1 MPRPRYKPFVFC
13 DIDIPARVLH
23 LRSLLPGG
31 NCSRLIVTSAMLNPD
46 ELDQIT
52 AEHVERRREPRL
64 NQPAGV
70 TVRVEQPGGGE
81 EFHAVLVN
89 ASDGGFAI
97 RHWRRDL
104 LTGQKVRISDPSR
117 GEIAASVMWNWA
129 VGPVVISGLCREV
142 VPTPSAH
149 FHRMFDRP
157 GPDESYSRF
166 QGWAWAGLTGL
177 IAAAAW
183 YFRDKIL

>member
-1 MPRPRYKPFVFC
+1 MV
-13 DIDIPARVLH
+13 
-23 LRSLLPGG
+23 
-31 NCSRLIVTSAMLNPD
+31 NPE
-46 ELDQIT
+46 ELEQIA
-52 AEHVERRREPRL
+52 AEHVERRREPRV

-104 LTGQKVRISDPSR
+104 IIGQRVRISDPWR
-117 GEIAASVMWNWA
+117 QEIAASVMWNWA
-129 VGPVVISGLCREV
+129 VGPVVISGLSREQS

-149 FHRMFDRP
+149 IRGFDELPKTRLF
-157 GPDESYSRF
+157 ESLSRL
-166 QGWAWAGLTGL
+166 QGWTWAALTGL
-177 IAAAAW
+177 LAAAAW
-183 YFRDKIL
+183 YLGNRIL

>member
-1 MPRPRYKPFVFC
+1 
-13 DIDIPARVLH
+13 
-23 LRSLLPGG
+23 
-31 NCSRLIVTSAMLNPD
+31 MLNP
-46 ELDQIT
+46 EESQQIA
-52 AEHVERRREPRL
+52 AEHVDRRREPRV

-104 LTGQKVRISDPSR
+104 VIGQRVRISDAAQH
-117 GEIAASVMWNWA
+117 EIAASVMWNWA
-129 VGPVVISGLCREV
+129 VGPVVISGLCREM
-142 VPTPSAH
+142 VPTASAH
-149 FHRMFDRP
+149 FRQMYDRP
-157 GPDESYSRF
+157 RPDESNSRL

>member
-1 MPRPRYKPFVFC
+1 
-13 DIDIPARVLH
+13 
-23 LRSLLPGG
+23 
-31 NCSRLIVTSAMLNPD
+31 MLNPE
-46 ELDQIT
+46 ELQQIA
-52 AEHVERRREPRL
+52 AEHVDRRREPRV

-104 LTGQKVRISDPSR
+104 IVGQRVRISDASQR
-117 GEIAASVMWNWA
+117 EIAASVMWNWA
-129 VGPVVISGLCREV
+129 VGPVVISGLCREML
-142 VPTPSAH
+142 PTASAH
-149 FHRMFDRP
+149 IRQMH
-157 GPDESYSRF
+157 GQLALDESNSRF
-166 QGWAWAGLTGL
+166 QGWAWAGLMGL